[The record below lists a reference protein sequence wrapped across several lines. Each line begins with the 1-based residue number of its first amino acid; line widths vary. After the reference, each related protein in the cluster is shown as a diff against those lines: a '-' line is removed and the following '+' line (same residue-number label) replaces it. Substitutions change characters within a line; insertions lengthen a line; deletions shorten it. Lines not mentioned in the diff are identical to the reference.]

1 MARMTEVAARSP
13 HAWFPVARS
22 AEEISTATPD
32 NRMVAYP
39 YTKLMTSIMDV
50 DMAAALLLAS
60 AEKADALGVP
70 EEQRVYLR
78 GWGYAEDPVHVAG
91 HPELW
96 RSPALD
102 RRLVD
107 RAGRLPAS
115 ASTTWPTS
123 ISTRASP
130 ARSAS
135 PSTDSGWPRTTSA
148 A

>member
-1 MARMTEVAARSP
+1 
-13 HAWFPVARS
+13 
-22 AEEISTATPD
+22 
-32 NRMVAYP
+32 MVAYP

-96 RSPALD
+96 RSPAMAAAATP
-102 RRLVD
+102 RWQ
-107 RAGRLPAS
+107 APAS

-123 ISTRASP
+123 TSTPASP

-135 PSTDSGWPRTTSA
+135 PSTRSGIAEDDPRAASPRPAGCPTTA
-148 A
+148 GPAPTT